1 MSSTETPGSPV
12 STTMLAARYYGPS
25 DIRIEQIPVPTPAQD
40 QVLIRNEMCGICGTD
55 LHEYT
60 EGPIFAPTA
69 TTPDPLTGECA
80 PVVLGHEMVGIV
92 EAVGAEV
99 GDIAVGARVVVE
111 PRQTCGECEQCAS
124 GHRNR
129 CAKAATIGLQGGGGG
144 LAEYVA
150 VDANL
155 VFDIGQLPAEIGA
168 IVEPLAVAR
177 HAVMRAGAE
186 ISGARAM
193 VVGAGPIGVLITWV
207 LRGLGA
213 AEVVV
218 SEPDAQRRE
227 RAVTFG
233 ATQILDPG
241 DVDAVARWQSRADL
255 AFECAGL
262 GVALQA
268 CLEAVEPGGT
278 VVNVAI
284 SGKPTQIDLLP
295 LITKEVTLLG
305 TICYADDHQATID
318 LLQSTP
324 FPVETFI
331 SSTIGLDDFVAEGL
345 NELAE
350 NPGGHLKIVVRV

>member
-1 MSSTETPGSPV
+1 MSSTKTTESTV
-12 STTMLAARYYGPS
+12 STSMLAARYYGPG
-25 DIRIEQIPVPTPAQD
+25 DIRIDRIPVPTPAAH

-55 LHEYT
+55 LHEFT

-69 TTPDPLTGECA
+69 TTPDPLTGERA

-99 GDIAVGARVVVE
+99 SDIAVGARVVVE
-111 PRQTCGECEQCAS
+111 PRQTCSECEQCQN

-150 VDANL
+150 VDAQL
-155 VFDIGQLPAEIGA
+155 VFDIGSLPAEIGA

-177 HAVMRAGAE
+177 HAVMRADTE
-186 ISGARAM
+186 ISGVRAM

-207 LRGLGA
+207 LKGLGA

-218 SEPDAQRRE
+218 VEPDAQRRE
-227 RAVTFG
+227 RALAFG

-241 DVDAVARWQSRADL
+241 EVDEVARWQSRADL

-262 GVALQA
+262 GVALQS
-268 CLEAVEPGGT
+268 CLDAVEPGGT

-295 LITKEVTLLG
+295 FITKEVTLLG
-305 TICYADDHQATID
+305 TICYAGDHQATID

-331 SSTIGLDDFVAEGL
+331 SSTIGLDDLVTEGL

>member
-1 MSSTETPGSPV
+1 MSSTTESTG
-12 STTMLAARYYGPS
+12 STTMLAARYYGPG
-25 DIRIEQIPVPTPAQD
+25 DIRIDRVPLPVPAAN

-55 LHEYT
+55 LHEYA

-92 EAVGAEV
+92 EEVGAEV
-99 GDIAVGARVVVE
+99 NDISVGARVVVE
-111 PRQTCGECEQCAS
+111 PRQTCGECDQCAS

-150 VDANL
+150 IDANL
-155 VFDIGQLPAEIGA
+155 VFDIGDLPAEIGA

-177 HAVMRAGAE
+177 HAVMRANAE
-186 ISGARAM
+186 ISGVRAV

-207 LRGLGA
+207 LKGLGA
-213 AEVVV
+213 ADVVV
-218 SEPDAQRRE
+218 IEPDARRRE
-227 RAVTFG
+227 RALTFG
-233 ATQILDPG
+233 ATQILDPC
-241 DVDAVARWQSRADL
+241 DVDEVAQWHSRADL

-262 GVALQA
+262 GVALQS
-268 CLEAVEPGGT
+268 CLEVVEPGGT

-284 SGKPTQIDLLP
+284 SGKPTQIDP
-295 LITKEVTLLG
+295 LAFMTKEVILLG
-305 TICYADDHQATID
+305 TICYAGDHQATID
-318 LLQSTP
+318 LLQSTQ
-324 FPVETFI
+324 FHVENFI
-331 SSTIGLDDFVAEGL
+331 TSMIGLEDVVPQGL

-350 NPGGHLKIVVRV
+350 RAGDHLKIVVKL